1 MRRPGPTN
9 ARAAPNPGGPCEPSV
24 LGPQLTLWLRADL
37 GITIGTGVS
46 AWADQSG
53 YGNTFTQATG
63 GLQPTYTAVNGNFRG
78 QPSVNPVAAGS
89 LLACAGSVVI
99 RHLLIVANYPGAV
112 FVADDPALFSA
123 GGGGIVFRGGSGP
136 VWGGPDY
143 TGNIYR
149 DGARTTIALD
159 VANRPH
165 VHEFVMSTAAS
176 ATWRIGDDAGG
187 GTTWSGSVAEVI
199 ASRDIIPDRTLL
211 SIRQMLRNRY
221 GTP

>member
-24 LGPQLTLWLRADL
+24 LGPQLVLWLRSSL

-53 YGNTFTQATG
+53 YGNNFVQATG
-63 GLQPTYTAVNGNFRG
+63 GLQPTYTAVNGNFNG

-89 LLACAGSVVI
+89 VLTCAGTIVI
-99 RHLLIVANYPGAV
+99 RHLLIVASYPAAV
-112 FVADDPALFSA
+112 FAGNDPALFSTS
-123 GGGGIVFRGGSGP
+123 GGSIVFRGGSGP
-136 VWGGPDY
+136 VWGTPDVS
-143 TGNIYR
+143 GDIYR

-159 VANRPH
+159 VANRAH
-165 VHEFVMSTAAS
+165 VHEFALASAAS
-176 ATWRIGDDAGG
+176 NTWQLGDDAGG
-187 GTTWSGSVAEVI
+187 GTTWSGSIVEVI
-199 ASRDIIPDRTLL
+199 ASRTVIPDRTLRG
-211 SIRQMLRNRY
+211 IRQMLRARY